1 MNKIKT
7 ILLGTSFIAS
17 VVFAEDVI
25 LAQKTDRDVTKL
37 TPTSKAWSYVKATTI
52 HLYPQTTVKM
62 NDKKANTLNKNAKAK
77 EAQVKAIYDGK
88 NIAFLLE
95 WPDGTK
101 SIQQGYR
108 SDVYADGFA
117 VQFPID
123 YKDPKKLPYIGMG
136 SKGRPVIIHLQ
147 KAVWP
152 IYEPNGNGN
161 VSDQQNI
168 LSKNKFGKEI
178 KAYKKRVAKL
188 AVKDYQR
195 SFISEGFR
203 SMTEIKDKSEK
214 FSADMSYSNK
224 SWKGTLIRPLKD
236 SYLNLKGSFPVA
248 FAVWDGSKLNRD
260 GLKLLSSW
268 LPVKLVGESGGE
280 KLVLELTAP
289 IKGDVKNGKNLVM
302 QNGCMGCHYIPGMST
317 PGYMAPGLANIG
329 GYATVAYLRESIVE
343 PNAVV
348 VPGYNRNAHPNTPW
362 YNVVDKKR
370 QSTMPPYP
378 LDDKSLNDMVAYLK
392 ILKAEVK

>member
-392 ILKAEVK
+392 TLKAEVK